1 EKAIRTLGAT
11 GLKIFKEY
19 DLDKDMKLD
28 AAEFKHLYE
37 YILCDLQETDEVYDE
52 NTDEVLMLTAEME
65 PLVLSSMSQTNK
77 NPAFGTPLF
86 TGLVAWK
93 KPRKPEIELF
103 AKEFKIF
110 LPPNSSQMIGDAY
123 WVVEKPTN
131 IEELTGNRYRSPL
144 PKTKAE
150 KLLHKLMS
158 MFHSRPFVT
167 MRFSP
172 HGGAAVIRAQN
183 SVYLD
188 ISFRI
193 HSEFQLNEPPNLP
206 YWFTPAQFAG
216 SITIARD
223 GSHVR
228 DFQLYVP
235 NTKKLNVDMEW
246 ETEDPN
252 APDNHMEVDIG
263 YLPLMR
269 INQRTPSSPLML
281 ANSDGSAIDRRELR
295 RKGKDIEVEFDQI
308 EWSDSITE
316 PSAASQLEKLFFPFK
331 QVDYLP
337 FNEAFDR
344 AKTEK
349 KLVHQVL
356 LWGALDDQSC

>member
-1 EKAIRTLGAT
+1 MLRNRKAKVAENTKENESEVSPEESKYKDKPLKTPEIKNAVSGKTQDRMYSFITIFGVAIIVFGLAMQIYIYNVMQEKAKEKAIRTLGAT

-37 YILCDLQETDEVYDE
+37 YILSDHSNDLDISLQETDEVYDE

-77 NPAFGTPLF
+77 NPAFGTPLFHYPPEF

-172 HGGAAVIRAQN
+172 HGGA
-183 SVYLD
+183 
-188 ISFRI
+188 
-193 HSEFQLNEPPNLP
+193 
-206 YWFTPAQFAG
+206 
-216 SITIARD
+216 
-223 GSHVR
+223 
-228 DFQLYVP
+228 
-235 NTKKLNVDMEW
+235 
-246 ETEDPN
+246 
-252 APDNHMEVDIG
+252 
-263 YLPLMR
+263 
-269 INQRTPSSPLML
+269 
-281 ANSDGSAIDRRELR
+281 
-295 RKGKDIEVEFDQI
+295 
-308 EWSDSITE
+308 
-316 PSAASQLEKLFFPFK
+316 
-331 QVDYLP
+331 
-337 FNEAFDR
+337 
-344 AKTEK
+344 
-349 KLVHQVL
+349 
-356 LWGALDDQSC
+356 